1 MAIRYSPARAVVR
14 PYPDTLGF
22 PTVGRMV
29 AGETAKHL
37 SVLWR
42 RRATFAVELAVM
54 AVFYLAVQWIIGGG
68 RFVDELLPATMLGF
82 YFYVVAYLLLVK
94 VVTGLLEE
102 MNTGTLEQI
111 HLSPLPPWL
120 LSAGLIIAV
129 MIEGVL
135 VATVVSAVLV
145 VALGVDFAGLKW
157 DALVP
162 AVLTALDVA
171 GFALLVGGIALTVA
185 SIGAINH
192 VLYGI
197 IGMLNGSYVP
207 VFAYPDWLQLMAK
220 LLPSTL
226 GIDVM
231 RRIVIDDGTL
241 VSTWSD
247 GSLPWLLLHTAVMLV
262 AGWTVYQWQVR
273 RGLRDGRLG
282 PK

>member
-1 MAIRYSPARAVVR
+1 MAVSQTFTRPAVR
-14 PYPDTLGF
+14 SEVNLGL
-22 PTVGRMV
+22 PAVGRMV

-42 RRATFAVELAVM
+42 RRATFAIELAVM
-54 AVFYLAVQWIIGGG
+54 AVFYLVVQWVIGGG

-120 LSAGLIIAV
+120 LSVGLLVAV
-129 MIEGVL
+129 LIEGVL
-135 VATVVSAVLV
+135 VATALSAVLV
-145 VALGVDFAGLKW
+145 VALDVDFAGLTW

-162 AVLTALDVA
+162 AALTFLNVA
-171 GFALLVGGIALTVA
+171 GFAMLVGGVALTVA

-197 IGMLNGSYVP
+197 IGMLNGAYVP
-207 VFAYPDWLQLMAK
+207 VFAYPEWLQVVAK

-226 GIDVM
+226 GIDAM
-231 RRIVIDDGTL
+231 RRILIDDATL
-241 VSTWSD
+241 ASIWSD
-247 GSLPWLLLHTAVMLV
+247 GSLPWLLVHTAVMLL